1 MAQLVIAYWRDIP
14 AQVTASLP
22 GGRRAERVKRELSP
36 RFAQAI
42 DMAAMRS
49 GATGTDAYLAD
60 WRQGEP
66 TPCGEELEAV
76 VRAEVARLESEYD
89 DARLRALIEAG
100 GRDGPGEQGG
110 HSTAGRS

>member
-1 MAQLVIAYWRDIP
+1 MAQLVITYWRDIP

-42 DMAAMRS
+42 DSAAMRS

-60 WRQGEP
+60 WRPGEP
-66 TPCGEELEAV
+66 APCAEELEAV
-76 VRAEVARLESEYD
+76 VTAEIARLEREYD
-89 DARLRALIEAG
+89 DARLRRLIEAG
-100 GRDGPGEQGG
+100 GKE
-110 HSTAGRS
+110 AG

>member
-1 MAQLVIAYWRDIP
+1 MAQLFIAYWRDIP

-22 GGRRAERVKRELSP
+22 GGRRAQRVKRELSP

-42 DMAAMRS
+42 DSAAMRS

-66 TPCGEELEAV
+66 TPCGEDIEAV
-76 VRAEVARLESEYD
+76 VTAEAARLEREYD
-89 DARLRALIEAG
+89 DVRLRMLIEAG
-100 GRDGPGEQGG
+100 GRESRGDQGG
-110 HSTAGRS
+110 ASTPGRS